1 MSGEKIDDPL
11 VPNQQKT
18 AANRMTHGRVADD
31 SQAVRKDASPF
42 SLPMTNKLFRLAAS
56 VSWLLVLT
64 GQLTGCDSPGD
75 VPCAD
80 STQCAVGQTCA
91 SGSCVPAQRQTP
103 TAGAGGSIASPGAS
117 GSGGG
122 NASGTSSGGANPG
135 GVANPGGGVT
145 SAGASGSA
153 GSVSSG
159 GHGDTTGTAGSGQSG
174 TAGNSTGG
182 TNGGMSGGG
191 TAAGGS
197 PNTGGQCKDDFW
209 AAANNGSVTRYDFKQ
224 GTSLPACTYVITH
237 TGGGSDGDWD
247 TVEGISTGDGGYF
260 GAMNTTDYAQGAA
273 CGACVEASYGG
284 RQVVLTIVDE
294 CPVGSNPKCTK
305 GHIDL
310 SRKAIRQLEPNS
322 SMEDLHGISW
332 RYVKCPAT
340 GNVKARLHP
349 NQNADW
355 QPVVIENGIYP
366 LKSVTLNGMNASR
379 AGNTSGGNGW
389 VVSGK
394 QTPYSV
400 KATDVNGSVVS
411 FDFSG
416 GTSLKDVGV
425 QFTCK

>member
-1 MSGEKIDDPL
+1 
-11 VPNQQKT
+11 
-18 AANRMTHGRVADD
+18 
-31 SQAVRKDASPF
+31 
-42 SLPMTNKLFRLAAS
+42 MTNKLPRLAAS

-64 GQLTGCDSPGD
+64 TQLSGCDTTAD

-80 STQCAVGQTCA
+80 NTQCAAGQSCA
-91 SGSCVPAQRQTP
+91 SGSCVVTP
-103 TAGAGGSIASPGAS
+103 TAGAGGSIGNQ
-117 GSGGG
+117 GG
-122 NASGTSSGGANPG
+122 NGSSSGGVSGNGSSSG
-135 GVANPGGGVT
+135 GVNAGGGVT
-145 SAGASGSA
+145 SAGTGGGAGSA
-153 GSVSSG
+153 SSG
-159 GHGDTTGTAGSGQSG
+159 GQSG
-174 TAGNSTGG
+174 TAGNAHGG
-182 TNGGMSGGG
+182 SAQGGSNGGSANGGMSGNGG

-197 PNTGGQCKDDFW
+197 ANTAGQCQDDFW
-209 AAANNGSVTRYDFKQ
+209 PAANNGSVTRYDFKQ

-273 CGACVEASYGG
+273 CGACVEASYSG
-284 RQVVLTIVDE
+284 RKVVLTIVDE
-294 CPVGSNPKCTK
+294 CPVGSNPKCQK

-322 SMEDLHGISW
+322 SLEDLNNVAW
-332 RYVKCPAT
+332 RYVKCPAS

-355 QPVVIENGIYP
+355 QPVVLENGVYP
-366 LKSVTLNGMNASR
+366 LKSVTLNGVTASR
-379 AGNTSGGNGW
+379 TGNTSGGNGW

-394 QTPYSV
+394 KAPYSV
-400 KATDVNGSVVS
+400 HATDVNGGSIS